1 MKSKVSILLSYF
13 PNFCK
18 ILLIVLDIIQ
28 LSIDVEN
35 FLGCQ
40 HDLDDLC
47 KHLGRDKC
55 DDESVQKVCPKLCG
69 TCEGLYNERE

>member
-1 MKSKVSILLSYF
+1 MSI
-13 PNFCK
+13 
-18 ILLIVLDIIQ
+18 
-28 LSIDVEN
+28 N